1 MPKSD
6 GKVIID
12 TLIDTN
18 GFDKG
23 MNAMKKQTSGLS
35 KAVGKL
41 GLAIGAAFA
50 VGKLVQFGK
59 EAIELGSDLQEVQN
73 VVDVTFTT
81 MSDKVDEFAKKATET
96 AGLSE
101 TMAKRYT
108 GTFGAMA
115 KAFGFTEKES
125 FDMSTSLT
133 RLAGDAASFYNITQ
147 DEAYTKLKSVFTGE
161 TEALKDLG
169 VVMTQNALD
178 SYAMTKGYGKTT
190 KAMTEQEKVALRYSF
205 VLDQLSAASG
215 DFQRTSDGWANQMRI
230 FRLNMDSIK
239 ANIGQALINVF
250 TPLLKTINTV
260 ISKIAQLSS
269 YFVAFSELLVGKS
282 TSSDGG
288 SPGEISKELAGIQS
302 GYEGI
307 ADATEAAN
315 KANKGYLSG
324 LDEIRTFNNQDKGDA
339 ANIGSTGV
347 IDIAG
352 SGSVS
357 KQAGGVSEAIG
368 VLSNKLKSIDFSN
381 LIESFDQFKDAL
393 SPVTD
398 LISNA
403 LLWCYE
409 NILLPLAEWTIEEG
423 LPYALSAV
431 AEALELVQIV
441 AEKLNPK
448 LDRIKDHLDEFGNK
462 VRTVIGSATGSF
474 RGIIKFLKGVFT
486 GDWRTA
492 LEGLKGYTEEI
503 GDGVGIVMERNLPT
517 SFRFMYNGAKGWLD
531 KLGISSKDVFNKLKE
546 SVSNSLSKTLSDSR
560 TYWSNIYS
568 NASQQASNIRNS
580 VTNAYNDLK
589 NRVSNKVSELYGSLH
604 GTWSSISS
612 NASQWASY
620 AYNSITGTYN
630 NMKSRVSDTVS
641 NLYGSLHS
649 TWGSIGSNASQWA
662 SWIYSTLYN
671 KFTNVKNAVTNI
683 FGSMGNGI
691 KNGINSVIYVIN
703 RMISGVTSGI
713 NSIISALNGL
723 SFSLPNWLKYVP
735 GASQFAG
742 KYFGLNIG
750 YVGTPQIPYLA
761 TGAVIPP
768 NAPFMAMLGDQK
780 HGRNL
785 EMPENLLRQIVRE
798 ESGNGNRGGNATYR
812 FTGQI
817 NRRVLFDE
825 FIEEAKLRQ
834 IQTGRN
840 PLEFA

>member
-23 MNAMKKQTSGLS
+23 VNAMKKQTSGLS

-161 TEALKDLG
+161 TETLKDLG

-178 SYAMTKGYGKTT
+178 SYAMARGYGKTT

-282 TSSDGG
+282 TSSGGG
-288 SPGEISKELAGIQS
+288 SPGEVSKELAGIQS

-324 LDEIRTFNNQDKGDA
+324 LDEIRTFNNQDKGYA
-339 ANIGSTGV
+339 TNIGST
-347 IDIAG
+347 IDIAD

-357 KQAGGVSEAIG
+357 KQTSGVSEAIG

-381 LIESFDQFKDAL
+381 LIESFNQFKEAL

-398 LISNA
+398 LISDT

-409 NILLPLAEWTIEEG
+409 NVLLPVAEWTIEEG
-423 LPYALSAV
+423 LP
-431 AEALELVQIV
+431 EALATVADLLDLIRIV
-441 AEKLNPK
+441 AEKLSPL
-448 LDRIKDHLDEFGNK
+448 LDNIEKHTKKFGNK
-462 VRTVIGSATGSF
+462 VTKTIESTIGSF
-474 RGIIKFLKGVFT
+474 RGFIKFLKGVFT
-486 GDWRTA
+486 GDWETA
-492 LEGLKGYTEEI
+492 LEGLKDYTEDI
-503 GDGVGIVMERNLPT
+503 GDGIGVVMERNIPT
-517 SFRFMYNGAKGWLD
+517 SFKVMYQGTKSWMD
-531 KLGISSKDVFNKLKE
+531 SLGINGRDIFNKLKE
-546 SVSNSLSKTLSDSR
+546 DVSNSLINIASQSRDRWSDIYSN
-560 TYWSNIYS
+560 TSQFTSNIYDKVS
-568 NASQQASNIRNS
+568 SK
-580 VTNAYNDLK
+580 YHDLK
-589 NRVSNKVSELYGSLH
+589 NRVSDKLSELFGS
-604 GTWSSISS
+604 SYS
-612 NASQWASY
+612 N
-620 AYNSITGTYN
+620 
-630 NMKSRVSDTVS
+630 
-641 NLYGSLHS
+641 
-649 TWGSIGSNASQWA
+649 WGAIGSNSSEWA
-662 SWIYSTLYN
+662 SWIFGSVTGKYDNLRQRVSDIIGNLYGILHSN
-671 KFTNVKNAVTNI
+671 WGAIGSNSSQWSSWIYNAVTSSFESMKNRVRDI
-683 FGSMGNGI
+683 FSNLV
-691 KNGINSVIYVIN
+691 NLLRNPINTVIGFIN
-703 RMISGVTSGI
+703 RMISGVADGI
-713 NSIISALNGL
+713 NAIISSLNKIGFTVP
-723 SFSLPNWLKYVP
+723 SWLKYVP

-742 KYFGLNIG
+742 RHFGFNIG

-834 IQTGRN
+834 MQTGKN
-840 PLEFA
+840 LLEFT